1 MEKTIAVRS
10 QLSCS
15 VALYSH
21 LHALKVFLFTYRANP
36 DNSRQ
41 LRETRR
47 KVSVHIKGDLIAQ
60 KGKKEAFP
68 PTFMGTIKCC
78 STLQRHI
85 PEREF
90 GGRLTFMLIALSGK
104 YFHRKE

>member
-1 MEKTIAVRS
+1 MKKPIAVRS

-60 KGKKEAFP
+60 KGKKRGVPSDFY
-68 PTFMGTIKCC
+68 GNHQCC
-78 STLQRHI
+78 SALQRYI